1 MKYQSATY
9 NYIPEKH
16 RNGMFYVTSC
26 CHNTMYSV
34 FDDPYRYHGMLC
46 PKCSNFRDT
55 YTTLYLVGTEEAN
68 KLENNVESL

>member
-1 MKYQSATY
+1 MKHQSATY

-16 RNGMFYVTSC
+16 GVGMFYVTSC

-34 FDDPYRYHGMLC
+34 FDDPYRYHGVLC
-46 PKCSNFRDT
+46 PKCFHFRDT

-68 KLENNVESL
+68 KLSYST